1 MNYLLLICSDGVPTP
16 EKTATMQ
23 REIPAWRE
31 MLQDRGATVGG
42 HELAP
47 LSAAR
52 TVSVRDGETL
62 VTDGPFAETKEFI
75 GGFDVIECADLDDA
89 IEIAARHPVSWF
101 HRVEVRPFAQAPED
115 APRSWAS
122 DAHGDP
128 RELDAKLERPL
139 PGGTSRYLLMMSVDG
154 IPGTAEQEDS
164 ILDDGERWV
173 SQLED
178 RGIAIY
184 GHALA
189 HADAATTVRV
199 RDGETLLSDG
209 PFAETKEFVG
219 GFQIIEC
226 GDIEEAVRIASDHP
240 LARVH
245 RIEVRPLA
253 QSA

>member
-23 REIPAWRE
+23 REIPAWDE
-31 MLQDRGATVGG
+31 MLQARGARLGG

-47 LSAAR
+47 PSTAR

-75 GGFDVIECADLDDA
+75 GGFDVLECADLDDA

-101 HRVEVRPFAQAPED
+101 HMVEVRPFAQGPEEHY
-115 APRSWAS
+115 RAS
-122 DAHGDP
+122 DARADL

-139 PGGTSRYLLMMSVDG
+139 PDGTSRYLLMMSVDG
-154 IPGTAEQEDS
+154 IPGTAEQEGS
-164 ILDDGERWV
+164 ILDDGARWV

-199 RDGETLLSDG
+199 RDDQTLLSDG
-209 PFAETKEFVG
+209 PFAETKEFIG

-226 GDIEEAVRIASDHP
+226 GDLDEAVRIAADHP
-240 LARVH
+240 LARFH

-253 QSA
+253 EAA